1 MLGYLLKKLSVLHPD
16 GYLGPS
22 WSCSRVKVLLC
33 DGLSQKLPCKM
44 FSSSQA
50 IVFFPLLRHFTNIS
64 LPLFIKDNEGVLAT
78 GSETRKNLLGR
89 RSSSSTPY
97 AWKFSFKSSLQ
108 WLIHIINL
116 VDQTKLLCNTPY
128 PCDTIVSL
136 ETYSLNFFTLF
147 LLQTTAQLQVHL
159 VFSCVYFVY
168 NPCAVVWLCSFIL
181 LGGSVEEYAG
191 QMEHNEIWAI
201 HVLGKVLSA
210 VDFMHFQGILH
221 RDIKG

>member
-64 LPLFIKDNEGVLAT
+64 LPPFIKDYKGVLAT
-78 GSETRKNLLGR
+78 GSETWKNLLGR
-89 RSSSSTPY
+89 RRSSSTPY

-128 PCDTIVSL
+128 PCTI
-136 ETYSLNFFTLF
+136 NFLTLF

-159 VFSCVYFVY
+159 MFSCVDFVY

-210 VDFMHFQGILH
+210 VDFMHLQGILH
-221 RDIKG
+221 RDVKG